1 MVLAALL
8 LLPAAC
14 LGYGGLLLRLLGLS
28 RQIDPREYLVWSGT
42 VGYGALGVLMFP
54 LALAGFLQPPVL
66 LAVLGLGLLGLF
78 WLRLKPRSPSLGRVE
93 YALLALLCLIT
104 LVLLIVG
111 SAPPTDADS
120 LAYHY
125 ARPKQIVAEGRLTFI
140 ARAVDGA
147 APLLV
152 QLTYVPA
159 LALGGESAMT
169 LWAVISAVFPILAVA
184 QVARRWMEPRMT
196 LLLALL
202 LLTTPAMLYGI
213 GSGQVETRIVPFV
226 FFAGLCLHQA
236 RVSQDLRWALLAG
249 LLAGCFA
256 AAKYFG
262 LFFVAGCGLLC
273 LAQSRWVAAS
283 LLFGLGAI
291 VTGGPIYLWHWW
303 VTGDPIFP
311 ALFQALGL
319 PDSPYWTQEQ
329 ARYFTSEFFGAE
341 RPAPVTLG
349 WFLLYPFKATLDGLP
364 GWESLRT
371 GFGPAGLLL
380 LPFALLALPSR
391 ILTLARHPLTWMLL
405 AAALFYAFWFFL
417 GASQRIR
424 HLVPIY
430 PCVLLALLV
439 ASQRVRRFQRPVIAA
454 CALTLVLQL
463 GGLLLYARP
472 ALAYQ
477 LKGESREGYV
487 QSFVS
492 NYAPV
497 PWLNGHLRPQD
508 RLLFFERQ
516 LTYYLDVPH
525 FYAAGGY
532 QVQLP
537 LPFMG
542 PDAHALRWEQAM
554 KLGITHMLLIPG
566 LDEDKTTL
574 PQNRMAWAFEHAAC
588 ARRIAAVPVT
598 SFRSRTLSGFGK
610 SQGLADI
617 LEMTPKTC
625 DLARLRLANLDL
637 SGYNQPV
644 NPLERPN
651 PS

>member
-1 MVLAALL
+1 MVLATLL

-14 LGYGGLLLRLLGLS
+14 LGYGGFLLRLLGLS
-28 RQIDPREYLVWSGT
+28 RQIAPRECLVWSGAI
-42 VGYGALGVLMFP
+42 GYGALGVLMFP

-66 LAVLGLGLLGLF
+66 WGVLAFGLPGLF
-78 WLRLKPRSPSLGRVE
+78 LLKAGPWSWNLGRADS
-93 YALLALLCLIT
+93 ALLALLCLVVLIL
-104 LVLLIVG
+104 LVVG

-125 ARPKQIVAEGRLTFI
+125 ARPRQIIADGRLIFLPL
-140 ARAVDGA
+140 AVEGA
-147 APLLV
+147 IPLLV
-152 QLTYVPA
+152 HLTYVPA

-184 QVARRWMEPRMT
+184 QVAGRWLEPRMT

-213 GSGQVETRIVPFV
+213 GSGQVETRVVPFV

-236 RVSQDLRWALLAG
+236 RASRDLRWALLAG

-256 AAKYFG
+256 ASKYFG

-273 LAQSRWVAAS
+273 LAQSRWFAAG
-283 LLFGLGAI
+283 LLFGFGSI
-291 VTGGPIYLWHWW
+291 VTGGPIYFWHWW
-303 VTGDPIFP
+303 VSGDPVFP
-311 ALFQALGL
+311 ALFQVLGL
-319 PDSPYWTQEQ
+319 PDSSYWTQEQ
-329 ARYFTSEFFGAE
+329 ARYFASGYFGAE

-405 AAALFYAFWFFL
+405 AAVLFYAFWFFL

-430 PCVLLALLV
+430 PCVLLTLFV
-439 ASQRVRRFQRPVIAA
+439 ASQRAKRFQKPVIAA
-454 CALTLVLQL
+454 CALTLILQL
-463 GGLLLYARP
+463 GGLFLYARP

-477 LKGESREGYV
+477 VQGESRQDYV
-487 QSFVS
+487 QRFVP

-497 PWLNGHLRPQD
+497 PWLNGQLQPQD
-508 RLLFFERQ
+508 KLLFFERQ

-525 FYAAGGY
+525 FYASGSY

-537 LPFMG
+537 LRFKEA
-542 PDAHALRWEQAM
+542 DAHALRWEQTM

-566 LDEDKTTL
+566 LDEDRAVL
-574 PQNRMAWAFEHAAC
+574 PQNRMAWAFEHADC
-588 ARRIAAVPVT
+588 ARRIAVLPVT
-598 SFRSRTLSGFGK
+598 FFQSRTLAGLGK
-610 SQGLADI
+610 SQGFADI

-637 SGYNQPV
+637 SSYNQPI
-644 NPLERPN
+644 NSMERPN